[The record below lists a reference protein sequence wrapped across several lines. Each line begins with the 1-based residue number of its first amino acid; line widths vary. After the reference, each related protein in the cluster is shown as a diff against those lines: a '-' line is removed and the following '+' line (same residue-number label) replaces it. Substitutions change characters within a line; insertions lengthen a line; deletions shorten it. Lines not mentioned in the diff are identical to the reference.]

1 MRTRSWLSRPST
13 KTQSINLMWLK
24 LIRHDISTKTRRSTT
39 RQTSYGSKLMS
50 ASTLTL
56 EMMRKRYVLR
66 SVSITSEGEK
76 HSLRGSACLIH
87 KLCASV
93 TLAICLALIKCC
105 PKPPNTTSHQGT
117 LRHSRWERAWNRRNK
132 VSSMGHTGIRHL
144 TPSIWSVYFSRRSS
158 HNYCWMKQRRLFM
171 SLTGA
176 SFPLTST
183 LPF

>member
-93 TLAICLALIKCC
+93 TLAICLARIKCC

-117 LRHSRWERAWNRRNK
+117 LRHLRWEMVWNRRIK
-132 VSSMGHTGIRHL
+132 VSNMGLTGIRHP
-144 TPSIWSVYFSRRSS
+144 THSIWSVCFSMLLSHSS
-158 HNYCWMKQRRLFM
+158 SLMKPGRLFM
-171 SLTGA
+171 SHIGVL
-176 SFPLTST
+176 FPLMST
-183 LPF
+183 LP